1 MSLIVNG
8 GLCGRTIVIMAS
20 VGLYYADMARSK
32 AYRWGEEG
40 IGGFS
45 RTANLCVGLA
55 LWNGKDAILKERL
68 FGLTNGQGN
77 HGEDVKELYYHLD
90 SSPTHSYMK
99 MLYKYPFSAFPYE
112 SLISENAGRDKTQ
125 PEFELIDTELFD
137 HDEYGDVFIEYAKN
151 KEEDLLIKYTVFNR
165 SAAAIILDVIPQLW
179 YRNTW
184 FDGQHGVKPEILN
197 QGNQTLLLR
206 SDKIGDYHCYTD
218 GNPKFLFTDNESN
231 NQRLYQ
237 SENHS
242 HYVKDGINDYIVNG
256 NQEAV
261 NADNIGTKAGIWHH
275 LSIPAGGSS
284 VIRIRL
290 SKDKVTKPFG
300 DFDDIFALRIQETDT
315 FYAEKQLNTED
326 SDEKNMQRQAWAGMF
341 WNKQFYSYDVNRWLI
356 GDGGQ
361 PVPPKQR
368 KTGRN
373 SHWKHFVAN
382 DILSM
387 PDKWEYPWVRGVGSG
402 FSLCQLCTFR
412 S

>member
-1 MSLIVNG
+1 MNSKDQLNPEQQRLTSHYNKETNWLKWGPYVSDRQWGTVREDYSYNG
-8 GLCGRTIVIMAS
+8 EVWDYTTH
-20 VGLYYADMARSK
+20 DMARSK

-45 RTANLCVGLA
+45 DDQQILCAGLA

-112 SLISENAGRDKTQ
+112 SLISENARRDKTQ
-125 PEFELIDTELFD
+125 PEFELIDTGLFD

-165 SAAAIILDVIPQLW
+165 SGTAITLDVIPQLW

-231 NQRLYQ
+231 NQRLYLA
-237 SENHS
+237 ENLS
-242 HYVKDGINDYIVNG
+242 HYVKDGINEYI
-256 NQEAV
+256 
-261 NADNIGTKAGIWHH
+261 
-275 LSIPAGGSS
+275 SS
-284 VIRIRL
+284 MK
-290 SKDKVTKPFG
+290 SG
-300 DFDDIFALRIQETDT
+300 D
-315 FYAEKQLNTED
+315 
-326 SDEKNMQRQAWAGMF
+326 
-341 WNKQFYSYDVNRWLI
+341 
-356 GDGGQ
+356 
-361 PVPPKQR
+361 
-368 KTGRN
+368 
-373 SHWKHFVAN
+373 
-382 DILSM
+382 
-387 PDKWEYPWVRGVGSG
+387 
-402 FSLCQLCTFR
+402 C
-412 S
+412 